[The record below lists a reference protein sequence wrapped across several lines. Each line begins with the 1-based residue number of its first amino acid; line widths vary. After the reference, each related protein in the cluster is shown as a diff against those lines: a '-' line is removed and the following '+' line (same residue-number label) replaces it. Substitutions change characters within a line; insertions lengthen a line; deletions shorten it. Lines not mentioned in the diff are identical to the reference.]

1 MPPVASEALGAST
14 SPGAATSMA
23 QEASPVWVVTR
34 SMCRCERT
42 MNEDSRLGQSHL
54 ESARYIPS
62 TRPRAEDCACDAR
75 RVGEASSRDV
85 DVSQAVK
92 LILIIVLVLLLLGA
106 LPMWPYSS
114 SWGYFPSGGLGLL
127 LIILVVVLL
136 LGSRNKV

>member
-1 MPPVASEALGAST
+1 MRAT
-14 SPGAATSMA
+14 HAA
-23 QEASPVWVVTR
+23 
-34 SMCRCERT
+34 
-42 MNEDSRLGQSHL
+42 
-54 ESARYIPS
+54 
-62 TRPRAEDCACDAR
+62 
-75 RVGEASSRDV
+75 GEASSRDV